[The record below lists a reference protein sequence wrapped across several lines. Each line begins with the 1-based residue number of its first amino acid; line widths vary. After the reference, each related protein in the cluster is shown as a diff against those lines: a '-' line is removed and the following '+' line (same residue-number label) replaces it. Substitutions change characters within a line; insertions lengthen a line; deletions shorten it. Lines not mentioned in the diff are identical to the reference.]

1 MTVLGPISS
10 RRSALSLVPVDE
22 LLEELLVHMGSIGS
36 IGSMDGRRMR
46 PHVGIHCRG
55 PLALSLGLGRS
66 VGLSVSLSHS
76 MVSCDSPLVV

>member
-22 LLEELLVHMGSIGS
+22 LLEELLVHMGS